1 MPSVSISISGATD
14 MSDEKVIPIRRD
26 KYEALM
32 RDSEEFE
39 THLLGAIHFGIEKG
53 IPTVMMI
60 GHLYRLMSDLDF
72 NAISFE
78 PEDGA

>member
-1 MPSVSISISGATD
+1 MADNIVQF
-14 MSDEKVIPIRRD
+14 KRD

-39 THLLGAIHFGIEKG
+39 SYLLGAIQFGIQKE
-53 IPTVMMI
+53 IPVEMMI
-60 GHLYRLMSDLDF
+60 GHLYRTISDLDF

>member
-1 MPSVSISISGATD
+1 MQK
-14 MSDEKVIPIRRD
+14 EIPV
-26 KYEALM
+26 
-32 RDSEEFE
+32 
-39 THLLGAIHFGIEKG
+39 
-53 IPTVMMI
+53 VMMI

>member
-1 MPSVSISISGATD
+1 MTD
-14 MSDEKVIPIRRD
+14 NIVQFKRD

-39 THLLGAIHFGIEKG
+39 GYLLGAIQFGIQKE
-53 IPTVMMI
+53 IPVVMMI

>member
-1 MPSVSISISGATD
+1 MTD
-14 MSDEKVIPIRRD
+14 NIVQFKRD

-39 THLLGAIHFGIEKG
+39 TYLLGAIHFGIEKG

-60 GHLYRLMSDLDF
+60 GHLYRIMSDLDF
-72 NAISFE
+72 GAVSFE

>member
-1 MPSVSISISGATD
+1 MTD
-14 MSDEKVIPIRRD
+14 NIVQFKRD

-39 THLLGAIHFGIEKG
+39 SYVLGAIQFGIQKE
-53 IPTVMMI
+53 IPVEMMI
-60 GHLYRLMSDLDF
+60 GYLYRTISDLDF

>member
-1 MPSVSISISGATD
+1 MTD
-14 MSDEKVIPIRRD
+14 NIVPFKRD

-39 THLLGAIHFGIEKG
+39 SYLLGAVKFGIDKE
-53 IPTVMMI
+53 IPVQMMI
-60 GHLYRLMSDLDF
+60 GYLAQLMSDLDF

>member
-1 MPSVSISISGATD
+1 MTD
-14 MSDEKVIPIRRD
+14 NIVQFKRD

-39 THLLGAIHFGIEKG
+39 TYLLGAIHFGIEKG
-53 IPTVMMI
+53 IPAVMMI

>member
-1 MPSVSISISGATD
+1 MTD
-14 MSDEKVIPIRRD
+14 NIVQFKRD

-39 THLLGAIHFGIEKG
+39 TYLRGAIHFGIEKG

>member
-1 MPSVSISISGATD
+1 MTD
-14 MSDEKVIPIRRD
+14 NIVQFKRD
-26 KYEALM
+26 KYEAIM

-39 THLLGAIHFGIEKG
+39 GYLLGAIQFGIQKE
-53 IPTVMMI
+53 IPVVMMI